1 MTGWGFLH
9 FRGVAKSPQIG
20 LFDPGIGSG
29 RLRRLARHPDA
40 FGAILANRRIG
51 DLRPFFGGIRCVTHQ
66 DAACRVVPYG
76 AKIMTKTDGRRHL
89 RRTLE
94 VVYRTGAGL
103 IREEFSRASLGA
115 ALMRAEFVERV
126 ENVPVYLKY
135 PESNRLI
142 RCVS

>member
-1 MTGWGFLH
+1 
-9 FRGVAKSPQIG
+9 
-20 LFDPGIGSG
+20 
-29 RLRRLARHPDA
+29 
-40 FGAILANRRIG
+40 
-51 DLRPFFGGIRCVTHQ
+51 
-66 DAACRVVPYG
+66 
-76 AKIMTKTDGRRHL
+76 MTKTDGRRHL